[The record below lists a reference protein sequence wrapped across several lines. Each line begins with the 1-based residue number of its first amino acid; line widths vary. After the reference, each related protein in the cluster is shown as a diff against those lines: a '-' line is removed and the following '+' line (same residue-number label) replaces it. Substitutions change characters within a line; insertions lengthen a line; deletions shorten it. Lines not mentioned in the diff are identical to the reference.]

1 MTVLGLWAGT
11 WFVPTEVML
20 AKSGVGGLHAGMPK
34 PQSLTLGYALRLH
47 WGTTQ
52 GTPNERKGR
61 LGVRAGKQDLAPGQ
75 A

>member
-20 AKSGVGGLHAGMPK
+20 AKPGVGDLHAGMPK
-34 PQSLTLGYALRLH
+34 PQSLTLDYVLRLH
-47 WGTTQ
+47 CGATQ
-52 GTPNERKGR
+52 GTPSERKGR
-61 LGVRAGKQDLAPGQ
+61 LGVRAGNLDLAPGQ